1 MDIYLP
7 IAELSVNAVVI
18 VGLGLVVGIMSGLFG
33 VGGGFLTTPLLMFYG
48 IPPAVAVA
56 SSATQVTGA
65 SVSGAMAHYRRGGVD
80 LKMGGVLVAGGIVGA
95 LLGSV
100 LFRLLQAIGQ
110 IDLTISLIYI
120 VFLTLVGISMLV
132 ETVRTLRRQARGA
145 RAPKLKRHNRLI
157 AALPGRMR
165 FRAAGLYIS
174 PLAPFLIG
182 ILVGMLTFV
191 MGIGGGLIMVPVLIY
206 ILGMSVGV
214 VVGTSLFQIVF
225 TTAAITL
232 LHAVQSK
239 TVDIV
244 LAGLLLVGAVAGAQF
259 GAKLA
264 LGLPPE
270 KLRLALAVLVLVVA
284 ARLFYGLTVQPDN
297 LFSVQ
302 MDGA

>member
-7 IAELSVNAVVI
+7 IAELSVNAAVI
-18 VGLGLVVGIMSGLFG
+18 VILGLLVGMMSGLFG

-56 SSATQVTGA
+56 SSATQVTGS
-65 SVSGAMAHYRRGGVD
+65 SVAGALTHWQRGGVD
-80 LKMGGVLVAGGIVGA
+80 VKMGSILVAGGVIGA
-95 LLGSV
+95 GIGSFI
-100 LFRLLQAIGQ
+100 FRALQQVGQ
-110 IDLTISLIYI
+110 IDVTITLIY
-120 VFLTLVGISMLV
+120 VTFLTLVGGSMLW
-132 ETVRTLRRQARGA
+132 ETVGTLRRAASGA
-145 RAPKLKRHNRLI
+145 KPRRMKRNNRMF

-182 ILVGMLTFV
+182 MVVGMLTFV

-206 ILGMSVGV
+206 ILGMSVTT

-225 TTAAITL
+225 TTAVITM

-244 LAGLLLVGAVAGAQF
+244 LAALLLVGGVIGAQL
-259 GAKLA
+259 GARVAMNLPAAKL
-264 LGLPPE
+264 
-270 KLRLALAVLVLVVA
+270 RMALAILVLIVA
-284 ARLFYGLTVQPDN
+284 ARLLVGLTWEPDN
-297 LFSVQ
+297 LYSVQ
-302 MDGA
+302 LEAV